1 MDAGRAIGQA
11 LQMAGVLTHDRPIEA
26 ASVEESHLSWVRR
39 HSEVII
45 VAALLIGGF
54 LLRLPG
60 ITTPSIEQRETEG
73 ALLAREFYL
82 GSGSGLPEWK
92 QGVLHELRD
101 SVKPIEP
108 PILDYAT
115 SLEWRLTGENFW
127 FPRILSSFFW
137 VLGGLFLY
145 LIAVRLVSRPAALI
159 ALALYLSWPYAVWL
173 SRHFMPDA
181 LMVCTLLAAALAVI
195 RYWERPSRGR
205 FLAAA
210 AVASLATA
218 IKPGIAFLY
227 LVALFA
233 ALAVYNRELRSA
245 LVRGRLLLFGLIAS
259 AAAVAYYVYGT
270 YLSDFIWSGADTQ
283 RVTPDL
289 VARADFWKGWWQMVS
304 YLLRFPL
311 QQQDL
316 PLVPLAVGLLGL
328 LLARGM
334 ARAVLLGLSVGYVVF
349 ALTFAN
355 YTDTHPY
362 YSLPL
367 IPILA
372 LSIGVV
378 TGALLGKLGNG
389 GRIGVYALVVLV
401 VAGAAYK
408 SHAALTER
416 QTAQTIADYRKLG
429 EITGHTTR
437 AIIIS
442 GELRTPALY
451 WGWMMG
457 DEWDLGDNP
466 TPPDPATHDFLVVE
480 GLDEFE
486 NTPAALA
493 FTRNLPVV
501 ARTSRYAVFDL
512 RGLNG

>member
-1 MDAGRAIGQA
+1 
-11 LQMAGVLTHDRPIEA
+11 MAQVLEHDRTVAA
-26 ASVEESHLSWVRR
+26 ASVEERDVPWLRR
-39 HSEVII
+39 HSEVIV
-45 VAALLIGGF
+45 VAVLLIGGF

-73 ALLAREFYL
+73 ALLAREFSL
-82 GSGSGLPEWK
+82 GSGAGLPEWK
-92 QGVLHELRD
+92 QHVLHELRD

-115 SLEWRLTGENFW
+115 SLEWRITGENFW
-127 FPRILSSFFW
+127 FPRLVSSFFW

-145 LIAVRLVSRPAALI
+145 LIAVTLMSRGSAAI
-159 ALALYLSWPYAVWL
+159 ALALYLCWPYAVWL

-181 LMVCTLLAAALAVI
+181 LLVCTLLAAALAVI

-210 AVASLATA
+210 AAASLATL
-218 IKPGIAFLY
+218 IKPGVAFLY

-233 ALAVYNRELRSA
+233 ALAVYHRELRA
-245 LVRGRLLLFGLIAS
+245 VLVRGRLLLFALITS
-259 AAAVAYYVYGT
+259 AAALAYYVYGT
-270 YLSDFIWSGADTQ
+270 YLTDFIWSGADTR

-289 VARADFWKGWWQMVS
+289 VAHADFWRGWWQMVS

-311 QQQDL
+311 QKVDL
-316 PLVPLAVGLLGL
+316 ALVPLAVGLLGL
-328 LLARGM
+328 ILARGI
-334 ARAVLLGLSVGYVVF
+334 ARAVLLGLSIGYIAF

-367 IPILA
+367 IPILS

-378 TGALLGKLGNG
+378 AGAVLGKLGKI
-389 GRIGVYALVVLV
+389 GRIGVYALAVVV

-416 QTAQTIADYRKLG
+416 QTAQTIADYRRLG

-437 AIIIS
+437 AIIVS

-486 NTPAALA
+486 STPAAVEFA
-493 FTRNLPVV
+493 RNLPVV

-512 RGLNG
+512 RGLHG